1 MKLLIL
7 GATGRTGEH
16 LVSQA
21 LDAGQDVTVLVRDRR
36 KLKASTPPLRVVDGS
51 LDAGGTALTE
61 AMRGQE
67 AVISTIGRGNS
78 FKPKALIAR
87 SVPNILA
94 AMQASGV
101 RRLVFTSAFG
111 VGDAIRDL
119 PLLPAL
125 FGRTLLRRIYADKAI
140 GEALI
145 RDSGIDWT
153 IVQPA
158 GLTNGPLTRNYRCA
172 ERMELRGMPV
182 VSRADVAHCLLEQ
195 LTKPASI
202 RKTLLVSN

>member
-7 GATGRTGEH
+7 GATGGTGQH
-16 LVSQA
+16 LLDQA
-21 LDAGQDVTVLVRDRR
+21 LAAGHDVTVLARDRR
-36 KLKASTPPLRVVDGS
+36 KLKTENARFRVVEGSVTDGTV
-51 LDAGGTALTE
+51 LNDAA
-61 AMRGQE
+61 RGQD
-67 AVISTIGRGNS
+67 AVLSAIGRGHS
-78 FKPKALIAR
+78 FRPEALIER

-94 AMQASGV
+94 AMQANGV

-125 FGRTLLRRIYADKAI
+125 FGRTLLRGIYADKAI

-145 RDSGIDWT
+145 RGSAVDWT

-158 GLTNGPLTRNYRCA
+158 GLTNGPLTGSYRAA
-172 ERMELRGMPV
+172 ERLELRGIPT
-182 VSRADVAHCLLEQ
+182 VSRADVAHCILQQ
-195 LTKPASI
+195 LGKPGSI
-202 RKTLLVSN
+202 RKTLLVAN